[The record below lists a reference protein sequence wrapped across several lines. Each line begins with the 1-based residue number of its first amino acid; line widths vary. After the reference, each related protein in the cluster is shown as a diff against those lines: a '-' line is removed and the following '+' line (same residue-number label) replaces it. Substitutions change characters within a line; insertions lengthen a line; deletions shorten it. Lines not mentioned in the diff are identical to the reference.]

1 MKMSKTTAKAP
12 TKTEIY
18 SKIAESTGLSKKQ
31 VSQVFDS
38 MGDMIRKSLGKGGP
52 KLFAIPGICKITVTH
67 KPATKE
73 RKGIDPFTKQERI
86 FKAKPARNVVKVR
99 PLKNLKDM
107 V

>member
-1 MKMSKTTAKAP
+1 MSKATAKAP

-18 SKIAESTGLSKKQ
+18 GKISETTGLAKKD
-31 VSQVFDS
+31 VSAVFDALS
-38 MGDMIRKSLGKGGP
+38 DIIRKSLGKGGP
-52 KLFAIPGICKITVTH
+52 KVFAIPGICKIQVNH